1 MKNQKWYENEEY
13 LSIVSDLLENEKIIK
28 LDNYIQHHHSTR
40 LKHSINVSYISFKI
54 AKKFHLD
61 YKSTAR
67 AGLMHDLFYYDWREV
82 KFDLGSHAFIH
93 PKIALRNAK
102 KITPLN
108 PIEKD
113 IILKHMWGLTI
124 SVPKYKESFIVSLV
138 DDLEAVAEF
147 FKPLK
152 KRVKKIIKI
161 FN

>member
-1 MKNQKWYENEEY
+1 MKSTKWYENEEY
-13 LSIVSDLLENEKIIK
+13 LSIVSDLLDNDKVKK
-28 LDNYIQHHHSTR
+28 LDNYVQHHHSTR

-54 AKKFHLD
+54 AKKWHLD

-67 AGLMHDLFYYDWREV
+67 AGLLHDLFYYDWREV

-102 KITPLN
+102 KITSLN
-108 PIEKD
+108 PIEQD

-124 SVPKYKESFIVSLV
+124 SNPKYKESLIVSLV
-138 DDLEAVAEF
+138 DDLEAVTEF
-147 FKPLK
+147 SKPLK
-152 KRVKKIIKI
+152 RRVRKFINI